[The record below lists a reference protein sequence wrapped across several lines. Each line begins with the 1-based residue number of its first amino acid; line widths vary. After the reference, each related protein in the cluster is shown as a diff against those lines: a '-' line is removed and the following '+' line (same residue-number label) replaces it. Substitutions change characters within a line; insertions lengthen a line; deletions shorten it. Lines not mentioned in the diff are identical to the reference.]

1 VCLPCITAEGVG
13 NGAAAAILFARERAE
28 VALVNRRADRAE
40 ALAERIRSEGGAA
53 LAFASDVTEPEDVEA
68 MAAFAVANFGRRD
81 SRHDKVGIAGR
92 LSPPETIDL
101 ADRQR
106 VFEMNLTSALLCGR
120 SCTPQ
125 HRPGKAVVCAL

>member
-1 VCLPCITAEGVG
+1 VG

-68 MAAFAVANFGRRD
+68 VANFGRRD
-81 SRHDKVGIAGR
+81 ILHDNAGIGGR
-92 LSPPETIDL
+92 LDTPETIDL